1 MRAMTQPSSA
11 ANRQLSSLRR
21 VQLEAAL
28 RNVRGEKRF
37 GLYVLVN
44 PEQDPAPRL
53 AVVQAFATRRQWT
66 VAIRAIDHT
75 GPTDPAVRPQLAR
88 LLTALRQRE
97 IHGIVAASRIDISDD
112 DREYE
117 AMLHQMRALHA
128 GLALACEETL
138 L

>member
-1 MRAMTQPSSA
+1 MTQPSSA

-21 VQLEAAL
+21 VQLEATL
-28 RNVRGEKRF
+28 RNVQGEKRC

-53 AVVQAFATRRQWT
+53 AVVQALATRRQWT
-66 VAIRAIDHT
+66 VAIRAIDNT
-75 GPTDPAVRPQLAR
+75 GPTDPAARPQLAR

-97 IHGIVAASRIDISDD
+97 IHGIVAASRVDISDD
-112 DREYE
+112 DQEYE

-128 GLALACEETL
+128 GLALACEESL